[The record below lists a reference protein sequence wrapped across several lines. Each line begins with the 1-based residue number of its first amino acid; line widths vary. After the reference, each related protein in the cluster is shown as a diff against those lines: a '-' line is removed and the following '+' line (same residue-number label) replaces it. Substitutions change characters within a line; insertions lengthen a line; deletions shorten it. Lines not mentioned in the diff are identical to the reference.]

1 MLCPEVGR
9 QSRTLPGAGHSLV
22 GTCIVTKRVMAIH
35 HSIVALLFLLL
46 GFCACSRSGDIQNAD
61 NAEASKKAEQIAEA
75 EKVADTVREKAHR
88 SEKKEGKQDLV
99 EDEVHVKITHD
110 GEPVIEQ
117 TGEASRYSKRFQ
129 GKKTAAGEKFD
140 QKKLTAAHPALPFG
154 TKAKVTNLENGKSVD
169 VRIND
174 RGPYVKGRDIDL
186 SPSAAKELDI
196 TKHGIAPVKIEAQL
210 PPTDES
216 KTSENSSSPEK
227 TAREK

>member
-1 MLCPEVGR
+1 
-9 QSRTLPGAGHSLV
+9 
-22 GTCIVTKRVMAIH
+22 
-35 HSIVALLFLLL
+35 
-46 GFCACSRSGDIQNAD
+46 
-61 NAEASKKAEQIAEA
+61 
-75 EKVADTVREKAHR
+75 
-88 SEKKEGKQDLV
+88 
-99 EDEVHVKITHD
+99 
-110 GEPVIEQ
+110 
-117 TGEASRYSKRFQ
+117 
-129 GKKTAAGEKFD
+129 
-140 QKKLTAAHPALPFG
+140 
-154 TKAKVTNLENGKSVD
+154 VTNLENGKSVD